1 MVMAKISFRGSIML
15 TNKNYA
21 SGGDNM
27 PMAKTY
33 TPRGGGVNNAFGEK
47 IYVFP

>member
-1 MVMAKISFRGSIML
+1 MAMAKNILPGSIML

-21 SGGDNM
+21 SGGETI

-33 TPRGGGVNNAFGEK
+33 TPRGEGGGK
-47 IYVFP
+47 